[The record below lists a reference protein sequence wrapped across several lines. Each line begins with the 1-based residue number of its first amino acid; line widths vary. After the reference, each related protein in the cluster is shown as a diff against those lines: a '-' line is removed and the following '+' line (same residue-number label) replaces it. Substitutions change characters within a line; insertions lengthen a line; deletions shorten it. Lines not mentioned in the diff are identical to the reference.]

1 MENLAFPHKT
11 LLCDTFVFISYRKV
25 GNIQFDKTFVL
36 FLNFLKFKNICPQ
49 VRVVVRGAGLEDGDG
64 VLQPAAGRGAAAVRV
79 EGRGRHLAARA
90 LRPPRRHRAQGC
102 RRDISGEN
110 IYFEVELGK

>member
-1 MENLAFPHKT
+1 MLTYFVISNAAIWAIWRFHIKHCIAT
-11 LLCDTFVFISYRKV
+11 LSFSFRIEKLERFHMT
-25 GNIQFDKTFVL
+25 
-36 FLNFLKFKNICPQ
+36 CPQ
-49 VRVVVRGAGLEDGDG
+49 VRVLVRGAGLEDGDG

-90 LRPPRRHRAQGC
+90 LRPPRRHRAQGR
-102 RRDISGEN
+102 RRDISGEI

>member
-1 MENLAFPHKT
+1 MDNLVFPQKILHRH
-11 LLCDTFVFISYRKV
+11 TFVFISYRKV
-25 GNIQFDKTFVL
+25 GNILGNRFTFIFVSISS
-36 FLNFLKFKNICPQ
+36 NFKNICPQ

-64 VLQPAAGRGAAAVRV
+64 VLQPAAGRRAAAVRV

-90 LRPPRRHRAQGC
+90 LRPPRRHRAQGR

-110 IYFEVELGK
+110 ICS

>member
-1 MENLAFPHKT
+1 MTK
-11 LLCDTFVFISYRKV
+11 LLH
-25 GNIQFDKTFVL
+25 L

-64 VLQPAAGRGAAAVRV
+64 VLQPAAGRRAAAVRV

-90 LRPPRRHRAQGC
+90 LRPPRRHRAQGR
-102 RRDISGEN
+102 RRDIPGEN

>member
-1 MENLAFPHKT
+1 MDNLTFPYKT
-11 LLCDTFVFISYRKV
+11 LHRDTFVFISYRKV
-25 GNIQFDKTFVL
+25 GNIPYDKIFVFVYKL
-36 FLNFLKFKNICPQ
+36 PQPKFKNICSQ

-90 LRPPRRHRAQGC
+90 LRPPRRHRAQGR
-102 RRDISGEN
+102 RRDISGEI
-110 IYFEVELGK
+110 IYLFRA